1 MPIYPTDLAASEL
14 LPGRVWLELGG
25 PKPPL
30 NPLARLIASSLV
42 NRDTTPADSVRAA
55 QANAQARR
63 LARLAIL
70 AKACHVSPRIL
81 TAIHSRLASLRHA
94 A

>member
-14 LPGRVWLELGG
+14 LPARVWLELGG
-25 PKPPL
+25 PRPPQ
-30 NPLARLIASSLV
+30 NPLARLIVSSFA
-42 NRDTTPADSVRAA
+42 NRDTSPADSVRAA

-63 LARLAIL
+63 LARLEIL

-81 TAIHSRLASLRHA
+81 NAIHSRLALLRHA